1 MRFIFRFLKRNATY
15 KGLLGGSRGWLT
27 LFGIFTTFRFFG
39 KYVGREE
46 QYLTKE
52 TLKPGQAM
60 TITAIAPP
68 SRRENKAAKRQAVAD
83 AASAKAAA
91 SAAKAAAKQAKVAAK
106 AGARA
111 AKKLSSTNT

>member
-1 MRFIFRFLKRNATY
+1 MRFLFRFLKRNATY

-46 QYLTKE
+46 QFLTKE

-68 SRRENKAAKRQAVAD
+68 TRRENKAAKRQAVAD